1 MKLLKPKFWEKK
13 NNIISIILVPFSF
26 IIEFIV
32 FIKKK
37 FIKAENFNFPIICV
51 GNIYIG
57 GTGKTPLSILLASEI
72 TKIGKKTAIV
82 RKFYK
87 NYKDEHDQII
97 KYHENLI
104 LGKNRTIALKNAE
117 RKKFQS
123 VILDDGFQ
131 DCSIKKDLNIICFN
145 QKQQVGNGRVIPA
158 GPLRESIASLK
169 EAHIVVVNGK
179 RDDTFA
185 KKILGANNNLE
196 IYYSHYK
203 PTNVDHFKNQNLL
216 AFAGIGNPENFFEL
230 LQEYGLNVS
239 KSIIFSD
246 HHNFNHNELLKLIDT
261 AHESNLKIITTEKDF
276 MRIKKFNFKEIKYL
290 KVELVINNFEKLKN
304 RILKLYD

>member
-1 MKLLKPKFWEKK
+1 MKLLKPKFWKKK

-26 IIEFIV
+26 ILECIV

-37 FIKAENFNFPIICV
+37 VIKAENFNFPIICV

-87 NYKDEHDQII
+87 NHKDEHDHII

-104 LGKNRTIALKNAE
+104 LDKNRTIALKNAE
-117 RKKFQS
+117 RGKFQS

-131 DCSIKKDLNIICFN
+131 DYSIKKDLNIICFN
-145 QKQQVGNGRVIPA
+145 QKQQIGNGRVIPA
-158 GPLRESIASLK
+158 GPLRENIKSLK
-169 EAHIVVVNGK
+169 EAQIVVINGK
-179 RDDTFA
+179 RDDTFE
-185 KKILGANNNLE
+185 KKILEANNNLDV
-196 IYYSHYK
+196 YYSRYK
-203 PTNVDHFKNQNLL
+203 PSNVDEFKKQKLL

-261 AHESNLKIITTEKDF
+261 ANQSNLKIITTEKDF
-276 MRIKKFNFKEIKYL
+276 MRLKNLISKKFNI
-290 KVELVINNFEKLKN
+290 
-304 RILKLYD
+304 

>member
-37 FIKAENFNFPIICV
+37 IIKTENFNIPIICV

-87 NYKDEHDQII
+87 NHKDEHDHII

-104 LGKNRTIALKNAE
+104 LDKNRIIALKNAE
-117 RKKFQS
+117 REKFQS

-131 DCSIKKDLNIICFN
+131 DYSIKKDLNIICFN
-145 QKQQVGNGRVIPA
+145 QKQQVGNGRVVPA
-158 GPLRESIASLK
+158 GPLRENITSLK
-169 EAHIVVVNGK
+169 DAHIVVVNGK
-179 RDDTFA
+179 RDDRFE
-185 KKILGANNNLE
+185 KKILEANNNLE
-196 IYYSHYK
+196 IYYSRYK
-203 PTNVDHFKNQNLL
+203 PANVDEFKKQNLL

-230 LQEYGLNVS
+230 LHEYGLNVS
-239 KSIIFSD
+239 KSVIFSD
-246 HHNFNHNELLKLIDT
+246 HYNFNHNELLKLIDT
-261 AHESNLKIITTEKDF
+261 ANESNLKIITTEKDF
-276 MRIKKFNFKEIKYL
+276 MRIEKFNLKEIKYL
-290 KVELVINNFEKLKN
+290 KVELVIDNFEKLKN